1 MTENLSNE
9 AVFKDIE
16 ENYSIIQQN
25 LEQASLLAGVS
36 RDSVR
41 FMAVT
46 KTVPPVFINH
56 ALQLGIDLIGENK
69 VQELLEKKEFLKGT
83 YEAHLIGH
91 LQTNKVKKII
101 REVTMIQSVDSLKLA
116 CEISK
121 QAKAANLVMPILL
134 ELNIGEEESKTGF
147 LPQSFTENAL
157 EIAEMD
163 AIQVCG
169 VMSVPPVCE
178 SQTEIRAW
186 FEKVRKQYDSLKDN
200 AKLKDMTVLSMGM
213 SSDYT
218 QAVLEGANLVR
229 VGSALFGHR
238 RY

>member
-1 MTENLSNE
+1 MTENLSNDVVFSEIE
-9 AVFKDIE
+9 A
-16 ENYSIIQQN
+16 NYHIIQQN
-25 LEQASLLAGVS
+25 LETAAMQAGVS
-36 RDSVR
+36 RDSIR

-46 KTVPPVFINH
+46 KTVPPVFVNH

-69 VQELLEKKEFLKGT
+69 VQELLEKKEFLNGR

-101 REVTMIQSVDSLKLA
+101 REVTMIQSVDSVKLA

-121 QAKAANLVMPILL
+121 QAKNAGIVMPVLL

-147 LPQSFTENAL
+147 LPQFFTENAL
-157 EIAEMD
+157 EIAEME
-163 AIQVCG
+163 AIRVCG
-169 VMSVPPVCE
+169 VMSVPPICDT
-178 SQTEIRAW
+178 QAEIRSW
-186 FEKVRKQYDSLKDN
+186 FEKVRKQYEKLKDN
-200 AKLKDMTVLSMGM
+200 AKLKDMNILSMGM
-213 SSDYT
+213 SSDYKE
-218 QAVLEGANLVR
+218 AVLEGANLVR

>member
-9 AVFKDIE
+9 SVFREIE
-16 ENYSIIQQN
+16 ANYCIIQQN
-25 LEQASLLAGVS
+25 LEHAAMQAGVS
-36 RDSVR
+36 RESIR

-69 VQELLEKKEFLKGT
+69 VQELLEKKEFLNGA
-83 YEAHLIGH
+83 YDAHLIGH

-101 REVTMIQSVDSLKLA
+101 KEVTMIQSVDSVKLA

-121 QAKAANLVMPILL
+121 QAKNADIVMPVLL

-147 LPQSFTENAL
+147 LPQSFAENAL

-163 AIQVCG
+163 AIRVCG
-169 VMSVPPVCE
+169 VMAVPPICDT
-178 SQTEIRAW
+178 QAEIRMW
-186 FEKVRKQYDSLKDN
+186 FEKVRKQYDKLKDY
-200 AKLKDMTVLSMGM
+200 AKLKEINILSMGM
-213 SSDYT
+213 SSDYE

-229 VGSALFGHR
+229 IGSAFFGHR

>member
-1 MTENLSNE
+1 MENLSNE
-9 AVFKDIE
+9 TVFRDIE
-16 ENYSIIQQN
+16 ENYRIILQN
-25 LEQASLLAGVS
+25 LDMAATQAGVD
-36 RDSVR
+36 RDDIR

-46 KTVPPVFINH
+46 KTVPPVFVNH

-69 VQELLEKKEFLKGT
+69 VQELLEKKEFLNGK
-83 YEAHLIGH
+83 YDAHLIGH

-101 REVTMIQSVDSLKLA
+101 REVTMIQSVDSVKLA

-121 QAKAANLVMPILL
+121 QAKNADLVMPVLL

-147 LPQSFTENAL
+147 LPQNFTENAL

-169 VMSVPPVCE
+169 VMSVPPICD
-178 SQTEIRAW
+178 SQTEIRIW
-186 FEKVRKQYDSLKDN
+186 FEKVRKQYEKLKDN
-200 AKLKDMTVLSMGM
+200 AKLKEMNILSMGM
-213 SSDYT
+213 SSDYV

>member
-9 AVFKDIE
+9 TVFKEIE
-16 ENYSIIQQN
+16 ENYRIILEN
-25 LEQASLLAGVS
+25 LENAATQAGVA

-46 KTVPPVFINH
+46 KTVPPVFVNH

-69 VQELLEKKEFLKGT
+69 VQELLEKKEFLNGN

-101 REVTMIQSVDSLKLA
+101 REVTMIQSVDSVKLA

-121 QAKAANLVMPILL
+121 QAKNAGLVMPVLL

-147 LPQSFTENAL
+147 LPTAFTENAL

-163 AIQVCG
+163 AIRVCG
-169 VMSVPPVCE
+169 VMSVPPVCDT
-178 SQTEIRAW
+178 QAEIRAW
-186 FEKVRKQYDSLKDN
+186 FEKVRKQYEKLKDN
-200 AKLKDMTVLSMGM
+200 NKLKEMSVLSMGM
-213 SSDYT
+213 SSDYE

-229 VGSALFGHR
+229 IGSALFGHR

>member
-9 AVFKDIE
+9 AVFREIE

-25 LEQASLLAGVS
+25 LAEATQQAGVS
-36 RDSVR
+36 RESVR

-46 KTVPPVFINH
+46 KTVPPIFVNH
-56 ALQLGIDLIGENK
+56 ALQLGVDLVGENK
-69 VQELLEKKEFLKGT
+69 VQELLEKKEYLNGC

-101 REVTMIQSVDSLKLA
+101 QEVTMIQSVDSVKLA

-121 QAKAANLVMPILL
+121 QAKNAGLVMPVLL

-147 LPQSFTENAL
+147 LPQQFADSAL

-163 AIQVCG
+163 SVRVCG
-169 VMSVPPVCE
+169 VMSVPPICDT
-178 SQTEIRAW
+178 QAEIRSW
-186 FEKVRKQYDSLKDN
+186 FEKVRRQYEKLKDN
-200 AKLKDMTVLSMGM
+200 AKLKDMSILSMGM

-218 QAVLEGANLVR
+218 EAVLEGANLVR